1 MNITLELDSKQYK
14 DLTRYCE
21 LNKLVPEDIVKKSYL
36 EGFSIEKYG
45 LLGNMGGIQ
54 EKRVE
59 IEVIRE
65 KRVEIPVEV
74 IKEVV
79 KIEYVEVPVEKIVTK
94 EVTVE
99 KLVEVIKEVPVDRV
113 VEKIVEVTKEIP
125 VEKVVIKEVVKEVPV
140 EIVVTKTEY
149 ISDDTKTNEL
159 LLKIQQL
166 ESDKQLFSTKTQ
178 ELEGEVLKFS
188 TITTENENIFHYK
201 MSKKD
206 EELDRLRQTLDEL
219 LDRPPV
225 EKIVEVV
232 VEKEITDNTSKS
244 KLDALQNTL
253 AKVRQET
260 LEKDKKIRE
269 LEQTIQEIQKFQDN
283 KQAVYLKGSN
293 LDDKLYK

>member
-21 LNKLVPEDIVKKSYL
+21 LNKFVIEDIVKKSYL
-36 EGFSIEKYG
+36 EGFTIEKYG
-45 LLGNMGGIQ
+45 LLGGTGGVQ
-54 EKRVE
+54 EK
-59 IEVIRE
+59 EVIKEVVVE

-79 KIEYVEVPVEKIVTK
+79 KVEYVEVPVEKVVTIEK
-94 EVTVE
+94 PVE
-99 KLVEVIKEVPVDRV
+99 RVVEVIKEVVK
-113 VEKIVEVTKEIP
+113 VEYVEVP
-125 VEKVVIKEVVKEVPV
+125 VEKVV
-140 EIVVTKTEY
+140 TKIEY
-149 ISDDTKTNEL
+149 ICDNTQENEL

-166 ESDKQLFSTKTQ
+166 ESERQDFSTKTI
-178 ELEGEVLKFS
+178 E
-188 TITTENENIFHYK
+188 IENIFQDK
-201 MSKKD
+201 MSKK
-206 EELDRLRQTLDEL
+206 EQELDEL
-219 LDRPPV
+219 RQELDKQLDRPPV

-232 VEKEITDNTSKS
+232 VEKESTDNSLKP
-244 KLDALQNTL
+244 KLDALQTTL

-269 LEQTIQEIQKFQDN
+269 LEHTIQDIQKFQDN

>member
-21 LNKLVPEDIVKKSYL
+21 LNKFVPEDIVKKSYL
-36 EGFSIEKYG
+36 EGFTIEKYG
-45 LLGNMGGIQ
+45 LLGGKGGVQ
-54 EKRVE
+54 EK
-59 IEVIRE
+59 EVIKEVIVE
-65 KRVEIPVEV
+65 KRVEIPVE
-74 IKEVV
+74 ITKEVV
-79 KIEYVEVPVEKIVTK
+79 KIEYVEVPVEITK
-94 EVTVE
+94 EVVKIEYVE
-99 KLVEVIKEVPVDRV
+99 VPVDVIKEVIKEVPV
-113 VEKIVEVTKEIP
+113 ETIVTKI
-125 VEKVVIKEVVKEVPV
+125 
-140 EIVVTKTEY
+140 EY
-149 ISDDTKTNEL
+149 ICDNTQENEL

-166 ESDKQLFSTKTQ
+166 ESDKQLFSDK
-178 ELEGEVLKFS
+178 
-188 TITTENENIFHYK
+188 TTEMENNFQDK
-201 MSKKD
+201 MSKK
-206 EELDRLRQTLDEL
+206 EQELDEL
-219 LDRPPV
+219 RHSLDEHLAKPPI

-232 VEKEITDNTSKS
+232 VEKEITDNSSKS